1 MDNRVVEVKA
11 ARPRL
16 FHEYGDGYVLSVT
29 IHDTD
34 PDQRAKLAAL
44 LRLMQTGYVKV
55 TLERLGA

>member
-29 IHDTD
+29 VQDA
-34 PDQRAKLAAL
+34 DQEHRAELAAL
-44 LRLMQTGYVKV
+44 LRGMQTGYVKV